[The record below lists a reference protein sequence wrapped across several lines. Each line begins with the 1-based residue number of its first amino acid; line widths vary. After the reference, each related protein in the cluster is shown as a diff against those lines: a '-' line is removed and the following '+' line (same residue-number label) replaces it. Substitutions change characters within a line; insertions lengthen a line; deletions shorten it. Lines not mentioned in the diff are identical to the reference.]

1 MLSRLRSPLIGFL
14 FLLVSSCASQAPPLP
29 PRVQVPETVRD
40 LRSEQV
46 GEKVALQWTLP
57 EFATDGERLTRPME
71 IEIFRHL
78 TPAGETPPETL
89 PFAAPW
95 VIVLPADV
103 RGLLENKVIRFEDSF
118 EAEELA
124 ERAGGTYLYAVRCV
138 ARSFG
143 GRRRESKPSNV
154 IRQRI
159 FPVSGPVRD
168 LAVETEESLL
178 RIGWNWESPS
188 DAVNRYLLG
197 FRVYRSEG
205 EDAKTFRLLG
215 EVSEPHYEF
224 LDFTYDRT
232 YHFKVR
238 AVFGERDMG
247 GARSA
252 RSESE
257 DSEIVT
263 VTPHDAFAPQ
273 VPVGLDGLF
282 SGEAMELIW
291 QANAAAD
298 LAGYHVYRVL
308 EDGSRQRLT
317 PDPLPTPLYR
327 DTGAEEGKSYS
338 YAVTAV
344 DLEGNESRP
353 SDTVTLEAR

>member
-14 FLLVSSCASQAPPLP
+14 TLLVFSCASQAPPLP
-29 PRVQVPETVRD
+29 PRVQVPESVSD
-40 LRSEQV
+40 LRSQQV
-46 GEKVALQWTLP
+46 GRKVALQWTLP
-57 EFATDGERLTRPME
+57 EFATDGEPLTRPLE

-78 TPAGETPPETL
+78 IPAGTEPPETL

-95 VIVLPADV
+95 ATVLSADV
-103 RGLLENKVIRFEDSF
+103 RSRVKDGVMRFEDTF
-118 EAEELA
+118 AEEELA
-124 ERAGGTYLYAVRCV
+124 ERAGGMYLYAVRSV
-138 ARSFG
+138 ARGSG
-143 GRRRESKPSNV
+143 GKRRESKPSNV
-154 IRQRI
+154 IRQRV

-168 LAVETEESLL
+168 LAVETQESLL

-188 DAVNRYLLG
+188 EAVNRYLLG

-205 EDAKTFRLLG
+205 EKARTFRLLE
-215 EVSEPHYEF
+215 EVSEPHFEF

-238 AVFGERDMG
+238 AVFGDEN
-247 GARSA
+247 A

-263 VTPHDAFAPQ
+263 VIPHDAFAPPA
-273 VPVGLDGLF
+273 PVVLDGLY
-282 SGEAMELIW
+282 SGDAMELIW

-308 EDGSRQRLT
+308 EDGSLERLT
-317 PDPLPTPLYR
+317 SDPLPTPLFR
-327 DTGAEEGKSYS
+327 DPSAEEGKSYS

-344 DLEGNESRP
+344 DLEGNESKP
-353 SDTVTLEAR
+353 SATVTLEAR